1 MPLRPTDRR
10 NNKRRFRLRLPQRR
24 LKLHIAFWL
33 LASEILIGTVGFMIL
48 EGYDPIEAFYMVII
62 TISNEE
68 QLENLHR
75 MLEEEYKA

>member
-1 MPLRPTDRR
+1 
-10 NNKRRFRLRLPQRR
+10 
-24 LKLHIAFWL
+24 
-33 LASEILIGTVGFMIL
+33 MIL